1 MTALRL
7 TQRSARTSILLLV
20 ERARQ
25 AIIVSLVW
33 QRLVHLVRSPIGLGP
48 QVYQSV
54 LRALQDTSAARPAS
68 RVLQIF
74 APTAMFATA
83 EMSWGLNNRA
93 HQEVIVTWVSNW
105 LAPPG
110 NIRLEPHQI
119 AWSARPALIAH
130 KIHPHL
136 NLVRQATI
144 VLRAL
149 RMRSCTHVLQG
160 HTELRT
166 VELHWARALLV
177 QLGRTVL
184 PLVALLPVDLV
195 QVAHTV

>member
-1 MTALRL
+1 
-7 TQRSARTSILLLV
+7 V
-20 ERARQ
+20 ERALQ
-25 AIIVSLVW
+25 AIIVSLGW

-48 QVYQSV
+48 QMFRTV
-54 LRALQDTSAARPAS
+54 LRALRGTSAACPAS

-74 APTAMFATA
+74 ALMGMFATA
-83 EMSWGLNNRA
+83 ETSWGLNNHA
-93 HQEVIVTWVSNW
+93 HQEVIVIWVSNW

-110 NIRLEPHQI
+110 NIHLEAHQI
-119 AWSARPALIAH
+119 AWSARLALIAH

-166 VELHWARALLV
+166 VEPHWDRALLV